1 MDIGVGAFVASN
13 ALACSDAK
21 SPTVAL
27 NVVSIVTKALPLLVV
42 GFVRWAST
50 AAISY
55 HVDPTEYGIH
65 WNFFFSLFVVRV
77 AGELIDSGSRLI
89 SEGRLLQAICRNV
102 LIGCRIE

>member
-21 SPTVAL
+21 STTVPL

-77 AGELIDSGSRLI
+77 AGELIDSDS
-89 SEGRLLQAICRNV
+89 
-102 LIGCRIE
+102 